1 MSKYYDW
8 DSFKNI
14 YLEDSFV
21 LGIEESD
28 NQMSFIVEMVLTEN
42 HPMYSSRHKDE
53 QYCYKKGKIIFQD
66 VKSVKWLNKNTRPFT
81 DANCRV
87 PCDYIPKRSYPLFRT
102 RQILND
108 WLTQNLEEA

>member
-53 QYCYKKGKIIFQD
+53 QYCY
-66 VKSVKWLNKNTRPFT
+66 
-81 DANCRV
+81 
-87 PCDYIPKRSYPLFRT
+87 
-102 RQILND
+102 
-108 WLTQNLEEA
+108 